1 MDRLGKLSKPYFT
14 PTQKKTCMAIHK
26 SLGILCK
33 FYKPGCRGGR
43 IRAHIHGNSKHRGGG
58 FFGTGTKKESS
69 KDGMCDKCG
78 QSSGF

>member
-1 MDRLGKLSKPYFT
+1 MDRLWGTIK
-14 PTQKKTCMAIHK
+14 AIFYTNTEDRHGYSQ

-43 IRAHIHGNSKHRGGG
+43 IRAHIHWNSKQRGGG
-58 FFGTGTKKESS
+58 FFGTGKKKESS